1 MYNACRDVQAPSSN
15 VKALSI
21 LCGKEAKDC
30 NGTNWIQFMFNTD
43 NEQAPF
49 PIISIFSGNL
59 YCKNTDVLLCRDLVT
74 ELLRLPV
81 TRLL

>member
-59 YCKNTDVLLCRDLVT
+59 YRKNTDMYFLAVILS
-74 ELLRLPV
+74 ELLGIPV
-81 TRLL
+81 T